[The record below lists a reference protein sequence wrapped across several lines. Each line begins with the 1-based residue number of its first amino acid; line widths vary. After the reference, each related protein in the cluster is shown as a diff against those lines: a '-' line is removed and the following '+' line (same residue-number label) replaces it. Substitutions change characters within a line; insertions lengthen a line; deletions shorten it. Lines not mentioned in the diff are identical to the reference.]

1 MATRNSQVTIETI
14 KYMLTRGDL
23 QGALGQ
29 LESYLRT
36 ADSGLY
42 TQVILLQTHVH
53 TLTGDEV
60 RGEISRATARAG
72 RAEIRDAV
80 LDILAQ
86 IPIDEPATARDV
98 SGPIREV
105 LDTPLPDDLGM
116 AKLIGMNNLQEI
128 SWLEQGL
135 QCARSVCRI
144 ITPVGPG
151 TGFLIAAD
159 LVMTNNH
166 VLSNPEIARLSKAEF
181 NYQHNVTGAL
191 LPTYRYDFDPDRF
204 HTSPAQKLDYT
215 IIGVHPNNDLPD
227 LASWGH
233 LPLNPRADPVPN
245 EHVTIIQ
252 HPNGA
257 PKQIA
262 VTANQVVGL
271 WEHRL
276 QYSTDT
282 MPGSSG
288 SPVFNDLW
296 QVIAL
301 HHAGGDLQSNDQGDR
316 QFVNE
321 GILMSAIQTDAG
333 DLWPGP

>member
-1 MATRNSQVTIETI
+1 MYN
-14 KYMLTRGDL
+14 
-23 QGALGQ
+23 
-29 LESYLRT
+29 
-36 ADSGLY
+36 
-42 TQVILLQTHVH
+42 QVILLQARLNA
-53 TLTGDEV
+53 LTGDEV
-60 RGEISRATARAG
+60 RGATSRAAARAE
-72 RAEIRDAV
+72 RAEIRGAV

-86 IPIDEPATARDV
+86 IPTDEPMSTRDI
-98 SGPIREV
+98 SGPIRQV
-105 LDTPLPDDLGM
+105 LDMPLPDDLGLE
-116 AKLIGMNNLQEI
+116 KLIGMNNLQEI

-151 TGFLIAAD
+151 TGFLISAD

-181 NYQHNVTGAL
+181 NYQHDVTGAL
-191 LPTYRYDFDPDRF
+191 LPTYRYDFNPDRF
-204 HTSPAQKLDYT
+204 HTSPVQALDYT
-215 IIGVHPNNDLPD
+215 IIGVHPNSDLPD

-233 LPLNPRADPVPN
+233 LPLNPHADPVPN

-271 WEHRL
+271 WEYRL

-333 DLWPGP
+333 DLWPGPGGS